1 MVRGLLIRQL
11 FILLD
16 AGLALGAV
24 GTLGYAA
31 YRAFDAPLVPAI
43 DEMLAG
49 SAEGAGRASLPEVRP
64 RSDYDFIFA
73 TGLFGKAGSWDRSA
87 PPPPPPPPPPAP
99 EVEETQLN
107 LRLVGTS
114 ALMDNDPLASA
125 IIEDSDQRSILAYG
139 IGDPI
144 KEKVTLRAVRQ
155 REVIL
160 WNEMKNP
167 PAEER
172 LSMGDGGAPVVAARP
187 TVSAPVVSDS
197 RTERITLNRD
207 EMIEDIYASYTDLIT
222 KVRPEMYRDANGNV
236 IGVTANNISQVP
248 IAAKLGLADGDV
260 LQTVNNEQIDSEQK
274 IMEMVQKYRNA
285 GSFRIGIL
293 RNGKP
298 KVITYR
304 LE

>member
-11 FILLD
+11 FILVD

-24 GTLGYAA
+24 ATLGYAA
-31 YRAFDAPLVPAI
+31 YRAFDEPLEPTLDAALL
-43 DEMLAG
+43 EATG
-49 SAEGAGRASLPEVRP
+49 AEGRLTLPEVRP
-64 RSDYDFIFA
+64 RTDYEFIFA
-73 TGLFGKAGSWDRSA
+73 TRLFGNAGSWDRSAA
-87 PPPPPPPPPPAP
+87 PPPPPPPPVEAP
-99 EVEETQLN
+99 VEETKLN

-139 IGDPI
+139 VGDPI

-155 REVIL
+155 REVII
-160 WNEMKNP
+160 WNELKNP
-167 PAEER
+167 PGEER
-172 LSMGDGGAPVVAARP
+172 LGMGDAGAPVAAARP
-187 TVSAPVVSDS
+187 TVSGPVVSDS

-248 IAAKLGLADGDV
+248 IAAKLGLSDGDV

>member
-1 MVRGLLIRQL
+1 L

-16 AGLALGAV
+16 AALAIGAV
-24 GTLGYAA
+24 GTLGYAG
-31 YRAFDAPLVPAI
+31 YRAFDAPLEPQADAALEEATG
-43 DEMLAG
+43 DEA
-49 SAEGAGRASLPEVRP
+49 AFRLPEARP
-64 RSDYDFIFA
+64 RGEYDFIAA
-73 TGLFGKAGSWDRSA
+73 TGIFGDAGRWDRSAA
-87 PPPPPPPPPPAP
+87 PPPPPPPPPVDETP
-99 EVEETQLN
+99 EDTQLN

-114 ALMDNDPLASA
+114 ALSQNDPLASA
-125 IIEDSDQRSILAYG
+125 IIEDSDQRTILAYG
-139 IGDPI
+139 VGDPI

-160 WNEMKNP
+160 WNEMKSP
-167 PAEER
+167 PGEER
-172 LSMGDGGAPVVAARP
+172 LAMGEGDPMVMAQRPAAAAPVVN
-187 TVSAPVVSDS
+187 DS

-207 EMIEDIYASYTDLIT
+207 EMIQDIYASYTDLIT

-236 IGVTANNISQVP
+236 IGVTADNISQVP
-248 IAAKLGLADGDV
+248 IAAKLGIADGDV